1 MKDKI
6 LIVGGTGFFG
16 YHLSKYFKKYYDV
29 TSLSKNKPKK
39 KRELSNISYMFGDI
53 SKKKTMSKLENKNF
67 KYVINCSGYVNHID
81 KKSNYNNHFIGC
93 KNLVELFKK
102 KKNIKLFIQVGSSAE
117 YGAHRSPQSE
127 KKPGKPKTTY
137 GISKLRASKYLSLR
151 KNKDFP
157 YVILRLYQL
166 YGPKQDN
173 NRFIP
178 FVIKSCLEGKK
189 FPCSECTQYRDFLYV
204 DDAIRAVNKCLK
216 NANKIKGKIINIG
229 YGMPIK
235 LKNIINVIKR
245 KIGRGI
251 PNYGKIKLRSDEIK
265 KLYPSLN
272 NAKNLLG
279 WKPKVNFKHG
289 INATIRY
296 YEK

>member
-102 KKNIKLFIQVGSSAE
+102 KKISNYLYKLEALQNMELID
-117 YGAHRSPQSE
+117 HRSQKRSPVSL
-127 KKPGKPKTTY
+127 
-137 GISKLRASKYLSLR
+137 KLPTEYLS
-151 KNKDFP
+151 
-157 YVILRLYQL
+157 
-166 YGPKQDN
+166 
-173 NRFIP
+173 
-178 FVIKSCLEGKK
+178 
-189 FPCSECTQYRDFLYV
+189 
-204 DDAIRAVNKCLK
+204 
-216 NANKIKGKIINIG
+216 
-229 YGMPIK
+229 
-235 LKNIINVIKR
+235 
-245 KIGRGI
+245 
-251 PNYGKIKLRSDEIK
+251 
-265 KLYPSLN
+265 
-272 NAKNLLG
+272 
-279 WKPKVNFKHG
+279 
-289 INATIRY
+289 
-296 YEK
+296 